1 MPEMRLQ
8 GKVAL
13 LAGAGPGMGRA
24 TALLFAQHGARVA
37 VVARDETKGMETA
50 QRISAA
56 GGTALAL
63 SADLADGAA
72 AQHTVQQVINAYGRL
87 DILYFGAGGFF
98 TAAKEYAEVDLEF
111 WHLALR
117 NTLDGLYHVT
127 QAARPHLRGGGAI
140 VTVAASFSV
149 RQEGNPAYG
158 AAKGGL
164 IGLSQSLAKEFY
176 ADEIRVNCIGAG
188 LIRAPLADGP
198 VQAVAGLARTGR
210 PEDIAHAALYLASN
224 EAGWVTGQVLNV
236 DGGVDTG
243 TRPLW
248 QYDRP
253 A

>member
-1 MPEMRLQ
+1 MRLQ

-56 GGTALAL
+56 GGTALAI

-98 TAAKEYAEVDLEF
+98 TPAKEYAEVDLEF

-149 RQEGNPAYG
+149 RQ
-158 AAKGGL
+158 
-164 IGLSQSLAKEFY
+164 
-176 ADEIRVNCIGAG
+176 
-188 LIRAPLADGP
+188 
-198 VQAVAGLARTGR
+198 
-210 PEDIAHAALYLASN
+210 
-224 EAGWVTGQVLNV
+224 
-236 DGGVDTG
+236 
-243 TRPLW
+243 
-248 QYDRP
+248 
-253 A
+253 